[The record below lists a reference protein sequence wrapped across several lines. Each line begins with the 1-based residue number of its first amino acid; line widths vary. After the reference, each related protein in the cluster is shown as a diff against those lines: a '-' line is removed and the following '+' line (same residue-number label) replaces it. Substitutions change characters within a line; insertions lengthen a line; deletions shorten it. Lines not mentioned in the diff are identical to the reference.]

1 MQWLFR
7 RSPVDATSNAG
18 GSSARDSW
26 TSRRKPVRGC
36 FGCGQARSPYVYG
49 EDGHDYCLVCAR
61 KDWALIGLR
70 PAGRRK
76 DDLTLEDILAVEAG
90 G

>member
-1 MQWLFR
+1 MHLFSR
-7 RSPVDATSNAG
+7 KSLVDEHSCSQLPPG
-18 GSSARDSW
+18 RESW
-26 TSRRKPVRGC
+26 TSRRQPVLHC
-36 FGCGQARSPYVYG
+36 FRCGQMRSPYVYG
-49 EDGHDYCLVCAR
+49 EDGHDYCLACAR

-76 DDLTLEDILAVEAG
+76 DDLTLEDVLEADTG